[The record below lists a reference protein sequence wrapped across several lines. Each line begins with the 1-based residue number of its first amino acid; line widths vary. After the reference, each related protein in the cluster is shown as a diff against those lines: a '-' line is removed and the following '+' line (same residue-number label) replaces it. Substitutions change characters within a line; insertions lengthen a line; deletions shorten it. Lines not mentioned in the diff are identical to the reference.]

1 MILWRSSRHRAWIN
15 LILCVLF
22 YMLASSAFGERVA
35 KSVNG
40 VVTRYLVEDDVN
52 PTGIPQVFDELNGA
66 DQVTRSYAYGLQ
78 RIDEEQVLNGSWTP
92 SFYGYDGGGN
102 VRQLTDS
109 NGNPTDTYEYD
120 AYGNS
125 FTKSGATPNNFLYR
139 GEQYDPDLG
148 LYYLRARY
156 YNPAS
161 GRFYSRDP
169 KDGHRKNPQSLH
181 KYLYTNGDPVNGID
195 PRGREDLVECA
206 EVSAAGGCAALPA
219 TVGVPT
225 TMVTAE
231 AEEEVVIAESELED
245 TEILEKEET
254 ECNSAIEWPAD
265 DGFVPGTKEKFVLNA
280 GEIIDRFGEAS
291 GKFAA
296 PLGTPFGE
304 RSLIYGFEGAIYT
317 IYGVVKPIVVDQG
330 LTLPWFGQDG
340 GGIQYKLPK
349 SCKALLDEGIL
360 EVMEQ

>member
-206 EVSAAGGCAALPA
+206 ECRRR
-219 TVGVPT
+219 VG
-225 TMVTAE
+225 AR
-231 AEEEVVIAESELED
+231 L
-245 TEILEKEET
+245 
-254 ECNSAIEWPAD
+254 
-265 DGFVPGTKEKFVLNA
+265 F
-280 GEIIDRFGEAS
+280 
-291 GKFAA
+291 
-296 PLGTPFGE
+296 
-304 RSLIYGFEGAIYT
+304 
-317 IYGVVKPIVVDQG
+317 
-330 LTLPWFGQDG
+330 
-340 GGIQYKLPK
+340 
-349 SCKALLDEGIL
+349 LL
-360 EVMEQ
+360 Q